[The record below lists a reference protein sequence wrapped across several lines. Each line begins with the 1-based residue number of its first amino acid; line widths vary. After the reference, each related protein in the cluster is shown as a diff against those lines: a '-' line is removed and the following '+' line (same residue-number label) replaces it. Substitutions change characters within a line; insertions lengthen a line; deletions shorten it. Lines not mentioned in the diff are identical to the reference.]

1 MYFNYAI
8 CFTTNG
14 TIIDIIKLKLCM
26 KKMQTNIDTETNVIS
41 IKTYCIKFL

>member
-8 CFTTNG
+8 CFTING

-26 KKMQTNIDTETNVIS
+26 KKMQTDTENNVIS